1 MNLFEKLYTP
11 KGVAMVLAL
20 GVAVNILL
28 FLLMYLGAGLLG
40 DRSPTQDIGGGQAP
54 AEPVPSAG
62 AAQYASSDGSLREVA
77 LAQEAQ
83 YSEGKLYTP
92 KKGAEGPP
100 TKKAEGRGEGF
111 REETGGP
118 QRRAPTTNAPEPLAR
133 SGGPALALPAAALL
147 LGSAILTYA
156 IVRRP

>member
-62 AAQYASSDGSLREVA
+62 AAQYASPDGSLREVA

-83 YSEGKLYTP
+83 YSEGKLYP
-92 KKGAEGPP
+92 PKGAEAPS
-100 TKKAEGRGEGF
+100 TKAERRGEGF
-111 REETGGP
+111 REETGRP
-118 QRRAPTTNAPEPLAR
+118 RRRAPTTNAPEPLAR

-156 IVRRP
+156 IVR